1 MTEAAR
7 AAGAFIEQLMKDAD
21 AGGAHYSPDF
31 RDALHDNR
39 HWVTDRLAELLA
51 TPHTTTETAVQG
63 SEVKRI
69 REEIGAAIGRR
80 VSQRDLGLA
89 LGLSADN
96 ADRLVRK
103 WEDGEPSGPAAV
115 ALELMQLLILQGNAH
130 EVKSIMDRSREGTR

>member
-1 MTEAAR
+1 MNT
-7 AAGAFIEQLMKDAD
+7 GA
-21 AGGAHYSPDF
+21 
-31 RDALHDNR
+31 
-39 HWVTDRLAELLA
+39 
-51 TPHTTTETAVQG
+51 AVQG

-89 LGLSADN
+89 LGLSDDN

-115 ALELMQLLILQGNAH
+115 ALELMRLLILQGNVH
-130 EVKSIMDRSREGTR
+130 EVKNIMDRART